1 MLQPLKL
8 NLTLLVFAALCSSAC
23 QTTPAYERTLVD
35 DLAENGIVATQT
47 ERGVTV
53 FLPDVLFEF
62 DSDELSGPGR
72 LTVDEVAAVIH
83 RVAPTR
89 ALAVEGHADSIG
101 PEEYNLDLSIRR
113 AHTVAGILGGVG
125 IDGQQITV
133 LGLGETQPA
142 ASNEASDGRR
152 RNRRV
157 EIVVIRADVA
167 AAPPPVE
174 PSSPEN
180 APAD

>member
-1 MLQPLKL
+1 MPQYLKL
-8 NLTLLVFAALCSSAC
+8 KLALMIVALLWTSAC

-62 DSDELSGPGR
+62 DSDELSGRGR

-89 ALAVEGHADSIG
+89 ALAVEGHADSVG
-101 PEEYNLDLSIRR
+101 PEEYNIDLSIRR
-113 AHTVAGILGGVG
+113 AHTVAGILAGVG
-125 IDGQQITV
+125 IEEGQITV

-142 ASNEASDGRR
+142 ASNEARDGRR

-167 AAPPPVE
+167 GAPPAE
-174 PSSPEN
+174 
-180 APAD
+180 